1 MRAPPAR
8 SARTYL
14 IAQMSDEIAH
24 IEQSLQH
31 SSAKSGCA
39 RAFYIILAAS
49 PFIVIQLLLLSTT
62 APAQNVDGSRNRI
75 ESARPEPTVASPIQG
90 VRDSELHDSFYEIH
104 NGHRHEAIDISEPA
118 GTPVHA
124 VVDGR
129 VQKLFFSKAGG
140 NTIYEFDRGSV
151 YCYYYAHLDRYVDG
165 LHDGMPV
172 SQGEVIGYVGST
184 GNASPASPHLHFA
197 IYLLGPQKH
206 WWQGTPIDPLPI
218 LERSLRRLP

>member
-1 MRAPPAR
+1 
-8 SARTYL
+8 
-14 IAQMSDEIAH
+14 MSDEIALL
-24 IEQSLQH
+24 EQSLRCPFP
-31 SSAKSGCA
+31 KSGGA
-39 RAFYIILAAS
+39 RTFYIVLIAS
-49 PFIVIQLLLLSTT
+49 LFFVIQLFSLSTT
-62 APAQNVDGSRNRI
+62 TPAQNGDGSRNRI
-75 ESARPEPTVASPIQG
+75 EIARPESTVASPIQG
-90 VRDSELHDSFYEIH
+90 LKDSELHDSFYEIH

-129 VQKLFFSKAGG
+129 VQKLFLSKAGG

-151 YCYYYAHLDRYVDG
+151 YCYYYAHLDRYVGG

-184 GNASPASPHLHFA
+184 GNASRAGPHLHFA

-206 WWQGTPIDPLPI
+206 WWRGTPIDPFPVLEHSVRQLP
-218 LERSLRRLP
+218 RLQKRGRPD